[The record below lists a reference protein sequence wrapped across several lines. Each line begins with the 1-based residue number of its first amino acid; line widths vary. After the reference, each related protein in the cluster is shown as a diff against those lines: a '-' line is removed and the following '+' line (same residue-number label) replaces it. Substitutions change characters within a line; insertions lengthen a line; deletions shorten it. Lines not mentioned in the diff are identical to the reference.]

1 MSDGL
6 SDGQSGALSN
16 DLSDD
21 LSQAT
26 CKVRVTM
33 PHHLRTLASVE
44 GEIQLSVATP
54 ATTRSVLDA
63 LEKRF
68 PMLRGTV
75 RDHVTEKRRPKVR
88 FYANEQD
95 ITHQDPETPL
105 PEAIISGSKPF
116 MIIGAISGG

>member
-1 MSDGL
+1 MSDGEH
-6 SDGQSGALSN
+6 AMIE
-16 DLSDD
+16 
-21 LSQAT
+21 
-26 CKVRVTM
+26 VRVTM
-33 PHHLRTLASVE
+33 PHHLRTLASVD
-44 GEIQLSVATP
+44 GEFTLNVAAP
-54 ATTRSVLDA
+54 ATTRAVLDA

-105 PEAIISGSKPF
+105 PEAITSGSKPF

>member
-1 MSDGL
+1 MSED
-6 SDGQSGALSN
+6 SK
-16 DLSDD
+16 
-21 LSQAT
+21 QAM
-26 CKVRVTM
+26 CEVRLAM

-44 GEIQLSVATP
+44 GEVRLSVVAP

-75 RDHVTEKRRPKVR
+75 RDHVTGKRRPKVR

-105 PEAIISGSKPF
+105 AEAISSGSKPF
-116 MIIGAISGG
+116 MIVGAISGG